1 MSDPVYRLSYFFDY
15 FAGGCLWP
23 ADDASWERF
32 GAGPV
37 DTDSRINLPE
47 HLLRRVKELD
57 ARFPESLD
65 WNDPGGLSPWS
76 SDEWDDFKKQVDNLY
91 EDIIVALG
99 PGFKITHE
107 HDFYPSQHLQCSEI
121 AYSPSQNALLEQFK
135 QTGVVVD
142 TVVLELQTLTTDW
155 YVLSKTAALTGMQVF
170 ADRYIRDFEKFNPG
184 EDIADYFSIQIDPDI
199 EPVGQHVSFEEFLGT
214 GFDIQADQL
223 KLFSYN
229 PQSRILYHSV
239 TDGFA
244 KALLDPP
251 HSIGRN
257 GDPANP
263 EYLLQLTQHLTQML
277 RDYLREILHLENFR
291 ETDHLVIYQ
300 WSDDWSNYFESGQEW
315 WGTFFWTVY
324 DTRRQTVAVIGAS
337 ATD

>member
-65 WNDPGGLSPWS
+65 WNAPGGLSPWS

-184 EDIADYFSIQIDPDI
+184 ADIADYFSIQIDPDK
-199 EPVGQHVSFEEFLGT
+199 EPVGQHVSFEEFLGP
-214 GFDIQADQL
+214 GFEIQADQL

>member
-1 MSDPVYRLSYFFDY
+1 MPDPIYRFDFYFDY

-23 ADDASWERF
+23 ADDVTWEQF
-32 GAGPV
+32 GSGPV

-47 HLLRRVKELD
+47 HLLRRIKELD
-57 ARFPESLD
+57 ARLPESLNQ
-65 WNDPGGLSPWS
+65 NDPGGPSPWAAE
-76 SDEWDDFKKQVDNLY
+76 EWQRFKTQADHLY
-91 EDIIVALG
+91 EDILAALG

-107 HDFYPSQHLQCSEI
+107 HDFYPSLHLQCSEI
-121 AYSPSQNALLEQFK
+121 DYSPAQTALLERFE

-142 TVVLELQTLTTDW
+142 TALLLLQTLVADW
-155 YVLSKTAALTGMQVF
+155 YALSKTAALAGMQVF
-170 ADRYIRDFEKFNPG
+170 ADRYVRDFQKFNPG
-184 EDIADYFSIQIDPDI
+184 ENIADYFSIQIDPDV
-199 EPVGQHVSFEEFLGT
+199 EPSGQHISFEEFLGP
-214 GFDIQADQL
+214 GFDIRSDQL

-239 TDGFA
+239 TEGFA

-251 HSIGRN
+251 HSIGKP
-257 GDPANP
+257 GDPADQ
-263 EYLLQLTQHLTQML
+263 EYLQQLTRELTQML
-277 RDYLREILHLENFR
+277 RDYLREILHLENLL

-300 WSDDWSNYFESGQEW
+300 WSDDWSNYFDAGKEW

>member
-1 MSDPVYRLSYFFDY
+1 MSDPVYRLDFFFDY
-15 FAGGCLWP
+15 YAGGCLWP
-23 ADDASWERF
+23 ADDVTWEQF
-32 GAGPV
+32 GTGPV

-47 HLLRRVKELD
+47 QLLQRIKELD
-57 ARFPESLD
+57 AWLPDSLD
-65 WNDPGGLSPWS
+65 QNDPGGPSPWTAE
-76 SDEWDDFKKQVDNLY
+76 EWERFKKQADRLY
-91 EDIIVALG
+91 EDILATLG

-107 HDFYPSQHLQCSEI
+107 HDFYPSPHLQCSEI
-121 AYSPSQNALLEQFK
+121 DYSPAQNALLERFK
-135 QTGVVVD
+135 QTGVVVE
-142 TVVLELQTLTTDW
+142 TAVLQIQTLVTDW
-155 YVLSKTAALTGMQVF
+155 YKLSKTAALAGMQVF
-170 ADRYIRDFEKFNPG
+170 ADRYVRDFQKFNPG
-184 EDIADYFSIQIDPDI
+184 EDIADFFSIQIDPDA
-199 EPVGQHVSFEEFLGT
+199 EPVGQHISFEEFLGP

-251 HSIGRN
+251 HSIGKF
-257 GDPANP
+257 GDPADP
-263 EYLLQLTQHLTQML
+263 EYLLRLMQDLAQML

-300 WSDDWSNYFESGQEW
+300 WSDDWSNYFDSGQEW

-324 DTRRQTVAVIGAS
+324 DTRRQTIAVIGAS